1 VLVYSEL
8 FCSEENFLMVLS
20 LFIAL
25 IALIFLSGF
34 FSCSET
40 AMMSLNRY
48 KLRHMARKKNHN
60 AKRLQ
65 GLLSRTDKL
74 LSVILLGNT
83 FANILASSIAT
94 LLAQIYFDELG
105 VFLVTLVL
113 IIIILLFAEIIP
125 KTYAAIYPEKFA
137 YPMAWPLSFIFK
149 FLYPIAWVL
158 NMLANHF
165 LKLFKINLSKAG
177 HEALTGDEL
186 RSVVSESSS
195 MISARHHQLL
205 LGVLD
210 LEEAVIE
217 DVMIPRHRIKGLDL
231 NLPWAV
237 LLDQMI
243 DSPYSK
249 MPVYRDRLDN
259 LIGILHLRRLVK
271 LINQPGSGQKEIVF
285 DSKILESLVEKPYFI
300 PEMTSL
306 QKQLFQF
313 QENSEHFGLVV
324 DEYGEI
330 QGMVTL
336 EDIVEDIVGAFS
348 SNQILQGQKITHQTD
363 GSYLLSG
370 SMTIRD
376 INRSLGVN
384 LPTDLSKTLSGLIT
398 EYLQAMPT
406 SKTCILINN
415 YPIEILEVR
424 GNAVRKAWLR
434 SRLIKE

>member
-1 VLVYSEL
+1 
-8 FCSEENFLMVLS
+8 MVLS
-20 LFIAL
+20 LL
-25 IALIFLSGF
+25 IGLIVLIFLSGF

-48 KLRHMARKKNHN
+48 KLRHLARKKNHN
-60 AKRLQ
+60 ARRLQ

-83 FANILASSIAT
+83 FANILASSLAT

-105 VFLVTLVL
+105 VFLVTLGL
-113 IIIILLFAEIIP
+113 IIVILLFSEIIP

-137 YPMAWPLSFIFK
+137 YPMALPLSILLK
-149 FLYPIAWVL
+149 ILYPIAWVL
-158 NMLANHF
+158 NVLANNF
-165 LKLFKINLSKAG
+165 LKIFKINLAKTG

-186 RSVVSESSS
+186 RTVVSESSS
-195 MISARHHQLL
+195 IISARHHQLL

-217 DVMIPRHRIKGLDL
+217 DVMIPRHKIKGLDL
-231 NLPWAV
+231 NLPWPV

-243 DSPYSK
+243 HSPYSK

-259 LIGILHLRRLVK
+259 LVGILHLRRLIK
-271 LINQPGSGQKEIVF
+271 LMNQPAMALNSMV
-285 DSKILESLVEKPYFI
+285 LESLVEKPYFI

-313 QENSEHFGLVV
+313 QENAQHFALVI
-324 DEYGEI
+324 DEYGQI
-330 QGMVTL
+330 QGVVTL

-348 SNQILQGQKITHQTD
+348 NNQSAQAQKIVHEAD
-363 GSYLLSG
+363 GSYLLAG

-376 INRSLGVN
+376 INRSLGVS

-406 SKTCILINN
+406 AKTCILINN

-434 SRLIKE
+434 PKLIKE

>member
-1 VLVYSEL
+1 
-8 FCSEENFLMVLS
+8 MVLS

-25 IALIFLSGF
+25 IALIILSGF

-48 KLRHMARKKNHN
+48 KLKHLARKKNQN

-65 GLLSRTDKL
+65 GLLSRTDRL

-83 FANILASSIAT
+83 FSNILASTIAT

-105 VFLVTLVL
+105 VFLVTLGL
-113 IIIILLFAEIIP
+113 IIVILLFAEIIP

-137 YPMAWPLSFIFK
+137 YPMALPLVFLLKI
-149 FLYPIAWVL
+149 LYPLAWVL
-158 NMLANHF
+158 NILANNF
-165 LKLFKINLSKAG
+165 LKIFKINLSKTG

-186 RSVVSESSS
+186 RTVVSESSS
-195 MISARHHQLL
+195 MINTRHHQLL

-210 LEEAVIE
+210 LEQATIE

-231 NLPWAV
+231 NLPWPV

-243 DSPYSK
+243 NSPYSK

-259 LIGILHLRRLVK
+259 LIGILHLKNMVKFINKNTQNFVGNIKTLEQLV
-271 LINQPGSGQKEIVF
+271 
-285 DSKILESLVEKPYFI
+285 DKPYFI
-300 PEMTSL
+300 PEMSSL
-306 QKQLFQF
+306 QTQLFQF
-313 QENSEHFGLVV
+313 QQNSEHFGLVI

-348 SNQILQGQKITHQTD
+348 HSQSSQAQKIVHQAD

-370 SMTIRD
+370 GMTIRD

-406 SKTCILINN
+406 AKTCVLINQ
-415 YPIEILEVR
+415 YPIEILEVKD
-424 GNAVRKAWLR
+424 NAVRKAWLR
-434 SRLIKE
+434 PRL